1 MREVKA
7 HTELQGQPG
16 VTKLIFQIYHERR
29 NPSMKLFV
37 GLDVSKA
44 HLDTC
49 FLLRENDTD
58 SILLEK
64 RVDNS
69 DKGSSIIKNHILEF
83 HKELEIEA
91 IVIGMEATGQYS
103 LHPSLFFSNDPDLT
117 MINVKTVVENPR
129 VISRYSKVFTDE
141 KNDRIDA
148 RLLAEF
154 LSTGRYTKSKPR
166 GEKFV
171 ALLRLT
177 RTRYQLI
184 NQKTEAHQHYLEN
197 MYYKCNTLTS
207 DLKDADISTSL
218 FSATMTEL
226 MNGSMTMSQLQSMK
240 NSDLVELL
248 QKLGRQRFKD
258 PEKLAKVL
266 KKSIRDSY
274 RLGKVAQNS
283 IDINLG
289 VQMRVIR
296 ALEQEIKTLNQ
307 AITDIME
314 TIDGT
319 HILRS
324 IPGIGPVYAAGI
336 LAEIGQIERFDHE
349 SKLAKYAGLYW
360 PKHQSGNHQKENTPM
375 SKSGNRYLRYY
386 LVQAANS
393 VRHHVPEYKDYYKKK
408 YNEVIKTQHKRAL
421 VLTARKFVRLVFALL
436 SKHQLYVARSEATE
450 S

>member
-1 MREVKA
+1 
-7 HTELQGQPG
+7 
-16 VTKLIFQIYHERR
+16 
-29 NPSMKLFV
+29 MKLFV

-49 FLLRENDTD
+49 FLLRENDSDT
-58 SILLEK
+58 ILLEK
-64 RVDNS
+64 QVGNS
-69 DKGSSIIKNHILEF
+69 DTGSSVIKNHILEF
-83 HKELEIEA
+83 HEEFTLDK
-91 IVIGMEATGQYS
+91 IVVGMEATGQYS
-103 LHPSLFFSNDPDLT
+103 LHPSLFFSNDPDLN
-117 MINVKTVVENPR
+117 MISVQTVIENPR
-129 VISRYSKVFTDE
+129 VISRYSKVFTEE

-148 RLLAEF
+148 QLIAEF
-154 LSTGRYTKSKPR
+154 LSTGKYTKSQPR
-166 GEKFV
+166 DEKFV

-184 NQKTEAHQHYLEN
+184 RQKNEAQQHYLEN
-197 MYYKCNTLTS
+197 LYYKCNTLTS
-207 DLKDADISTSL
+207 DLKDADISTSV
-218 FSATMTEL
+218 FSATMIEL
-226 MNGSMTMSQLQSMK
+226 MNGSMTMPQLQSMK
-240 NSDLVELL
+240 NDDLVKLL

-274 RLGKVAQNS
+274 RLGKVAQSS

-296 ALEQEIKTLNQ
+296 AFEQEIKTLKQ
-307 AITDIME
+307 AITDIMD
-314 TIDGT
+314 TIDDSK
-319 HILRS
+319 ILRS
-324 IPGIGPVYAAGI
+324 IPGIGPVFAAGI
-336 LAEIGQIERFDHE
+336 IAEIGSIDRFSHE

-360 PKHQSGNHQKENTPM
+360 PKHQSGNHQKEHTPM

-393 VRHHVPEYKDYYKKK
+393 VRHHIPEYKDYFNKK